1 LANEE
6 SLCMAKEDRMSAVY
20 EAVPATL
27 TSPWEK
33 GGSYVFDREL
43 LLDLIDIQIQG
54 GAAGVPATGGLAV
67 AVDIWIATELR
78 RAGIQPDVVW
88 PRPSQ
93 PRVLPQAL
101 GRAASRFRYAKDNK
115 IRGVQEATIQRLATL
130 AGSGSTNILGGFFAK
145 EIDVVIAEFDR
156 GLELAVSSKTMT
168 GSFGKNITNRF
179 EEASGDLLN
188 IRRRYPLATFGYVY
202 LVTSNVFDEPSGWER
217 IKDMLRKL
225 KSLTPGDERG
235 SYDATCLLVLDRTGP
250 KPKLLEDKV
259 PDDLSPNKFFDGM
272 LSGLF
277 SRSPVSE
284 HQAARALWEKS
295 L

>member
-1 LANEE
+1 
-6 SLCMAKEDRMSAVY
+6 MVKGDRMSAAY
-20 EAVPATL
+20 EAVPASL
-27 TSPWEK
+27 TNPWKE
-33 GGSYVFDREL
+33 GGEYEFDRKL
-43 LLDLIDIQIQG
+43 LLDLIDVQIQG

-78 RAGIQPDVVW
+78 RAGIRPDIVW
-88 PRPSQ
+88 PRTSQ

-101 GRAASRFRYAKDNK
+101 AKAAGRFRYAKDGK
-115 IRGVQEATIQRLATL
+115 VRDVQEATIQSLATL

-202 LVTSNVFDEPSGWER
+202 LVTSNVFEEPSGWDR

-235 SYDATCLLVLDRTGP
+235 SYDATCLLVLDRTSS
-250 KPKLLEDKV
+250 KPKLLEDEV
-259 PDDLSPNKFFDGM
+259 PDDLSPNRFFGEM

-284 HQAARALWEKS
+284 HQEARTLWEES

>member
-1 LANEE
+1 
-6 SLCMAKEDRMSAVY
+6 MAKGDRMSAVY
-20 EAVPATL
+20 EAVPASL
-27 TSPWEK
+27 TSPWK
-33 GGSYVFDREL
+33 AGGRYEFDRKL
-43 LLDLIDIQIQG
+43 LLDLIDVQIQG

-67 AVDIWIATELR
+67 AVDVWIATELR
-78 RAGIQPDVVW
+78 RAGIQRDVVW
-88 PRPSQ
+88 PRTSQ

-101 GRAASRFRYAKDNK
+101 ASAASRFRYARDDKVRD
-115 IRGVQEATIQRLATL
+115 VQEATIQSLATL
-130 AGSGSTNILGGFFAK
+130 VGSGSTNILGGFFAK

-202 LVTSNVFDEPSGWER
+202 LVTSNVFDEPSGWDR

-235 SYDATCLLVLDRTGP
+235 SYDATCLLVLDRTGS
-250 KPKLLEDKV
+250 KPKLLEDEV
-259 PDDLSPNKFFDGM
+259 PDDLSPNGFFGGM
-272 LSGLF
+272 LSALF

-284 HQAARALWEKS
+284 HQEARALWEKS